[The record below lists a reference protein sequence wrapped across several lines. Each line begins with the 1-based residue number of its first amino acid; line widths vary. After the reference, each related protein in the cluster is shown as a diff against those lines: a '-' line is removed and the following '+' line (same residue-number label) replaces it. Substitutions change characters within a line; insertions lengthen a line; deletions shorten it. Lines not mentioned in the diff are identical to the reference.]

1 MNEEVTVY
9 TMSNICQVP
18 VVLFEMVSVRVC
30 VRELKGE
37 LGGLV
42 LMFWMA

>member
-18 VVLFEMVSVRVC
+18 VVLFEMVSVC